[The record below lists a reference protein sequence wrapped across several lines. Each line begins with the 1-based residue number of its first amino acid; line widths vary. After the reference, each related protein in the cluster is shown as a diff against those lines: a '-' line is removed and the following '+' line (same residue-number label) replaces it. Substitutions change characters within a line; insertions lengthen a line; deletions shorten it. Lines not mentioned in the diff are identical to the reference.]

1 MIVKILIIVVVLVVV
16 FILVAAL
23 QPADFRVERSI
34 TIAAPAAV
42 PFAQLND
49 LSKWQEIS
57 PFAKLDLQAKYTFT
71 SQTVG
76 EGASMAWEGNAQIG
90 AGRMTIIESRPN
102 ELIRMRMDFEK
113 PFKGTSTADYT
124 FTSAAGNQTTVKWGL
139 DGTKNLISKAM
150 GLIVSMDRMMGSQ
163 FEEGLAALKSL
174 SEANARKDKL

>member
-1 MIVKILIIVVVLVVV
+1 MIAKILLIVAALVVV
-16 FILVAAL
+16 FIIVAAL

-34 TIAAPAAV
+34 TIAAPAAI

-49 LSKWQEIS
+49 LNKWQEIS
-57 PFAKLDLQAKYTFT
+57 PFAKLDLKAKYTFT

-76 EGASMAWEGNAQIG
+76 EGASMAWAGNAQIG
-90 AGRMTIIESRPN
+90 AGRMTIIASKPN

-124 FTSAAGNQTTVKWGL
+124 FTSTAGNQTTVRWSL
-139 DGTKNLISKAM
+139 NGTKNFISKAM

-163 FEEGLAALKSL
+163 FEEGLATLKSL
-174 SEANARKDKL
+174 SEANASRD